1 MICVFIVV
9 VNGLKATFVPC
20 TGLKEFKSGH

>member
-1 MICVFIVV
+1 VV